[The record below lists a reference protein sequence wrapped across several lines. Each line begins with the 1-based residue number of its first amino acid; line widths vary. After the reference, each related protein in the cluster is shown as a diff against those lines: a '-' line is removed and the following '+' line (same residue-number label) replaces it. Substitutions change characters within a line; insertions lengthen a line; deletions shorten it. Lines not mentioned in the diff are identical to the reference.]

1 MTNNKSCCNRVPL
14 PHKTSCWR
22 LSIVAG
28 SLAVLCLA
36 AGAPV
41 SAGDAPAW
49 MHALTAAPLPSHDE
63 KTEAVLLYSEE
74 ILVVQPNG
82 KIKELDRSVYKI
94 LRPSGKHLGE
104 QYFYFDNEARITSI
118 HGWCI
123 PASGKD
129 FEVKDKDLTERGFG
143 EDRSAPEITEV
154 RVKVMKIPAAEPG
167 NIIGFEV
174 EHEVR
179 PYIFED
185 EWYFQQTVPVAESR
199 YTLQLPPGWEYK
211 AVWVNHPEVQPASVG
226 NNQWQWQVKDIP
238 EIKHENSM
246 PPWQGVAGLMIV
258 ALIPPGGANRGFQK
272 WSEMGEWYN
281 GLLVNRRDPSPAIKQ
296 KVAELTAN
304 SPTPSAKMRA
314 LAAFMQKDIR
324 YVAVELGIGG
334 FQPHPAQETFS
345 RRYGDCKDKATLLSS
360 MLKEVGI
367 DSYLVI
373 INSRRGGVTPSTPP
387 HIGSFNHAILAIH
400 LPDGQTDAGLVAT
413 IQHPTL
419 GRLLFFDP
427 TDEITPFGE
436 LHGPLQASYAL
447 LVTSGGGE
455 LTQLPQLLTST
466 NGTTRTASL
475 TIDPRGTLT
484 GTVHEVRVGDAAWN
498 ERWAL
503 RDVDKDADRIKPI
516 EALMSRSMGTFQ
528 ITKATISNM
537 KLNSE
542 PFLYDWSFTALDYG
556 KLAGD
561 MLLIRPRVLDAKS
574 SALLE
579 TKDPRKYPVE
589 FEGPRRDSDTF
600 EIKLPQGYAV
610 EEVPPPVDA
619 DYSFGSYHSK
629 IELAGDT
636 LRYSRTFEI
645 KQLHVPVDKMD
656 DLKKFYRIIA
666 SDERNTAVLK
676 PKSN

>member
-367 DSYLVI
+367 DSY
-373 INSRRGGVTPSTPP
+373 
-387 HIGSFNHAILAIH
+387 
-400 LPDGQTDAGLVAT
+400 Q
-413 IQHPTL
+413 
-419 GRLLFFDP
+419 
-427 TDEITPFGE
+427 